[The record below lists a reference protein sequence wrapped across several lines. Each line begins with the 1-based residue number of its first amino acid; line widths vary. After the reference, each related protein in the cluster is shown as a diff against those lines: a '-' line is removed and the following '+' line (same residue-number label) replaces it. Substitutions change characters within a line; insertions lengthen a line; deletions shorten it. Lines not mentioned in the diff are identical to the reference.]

1 MLRNSQSSQL
11 SPAQSHERLGK
22 ALAQQERWPEA
33 IAAYRQAL
41 AIDPQLWT
49 AYRNLAEVLEQ
60 QGQLEEASEFW
71 YQAFQRAP
79 EQVTPAQFL
88 SLGNRLWQQGK
99 SDAASECYRKAI
111 AGDPQLLAAHHNLG
125 EVLTQQGQWKDA
137 IACYQRVL
145 AIDPNSAQTYH
156 GLGDLFGKQQQ
167 WPQAAVAYRKA
178 IELNPT
184 FSWSYNNLG
193 DALRHQQQ
201 WSESAAAY
209 RKAIEL
215 NPGFAWSPYNLAD
228 VLAKQGQWQEAIEL
242 YRQAMQ
248 QQGDLP
254 QVQSKLAYA
263 LYNHGLAQLDAAID
277 CYRQAMEANP
287 YDVEL
292 YYKALEVKPR
302 NAIWYFQ
309 LGKAFEQKGELA
321 QAIVFYN
328 IAIQIDPSQYEEAL
342 AAYSRIMQSNPSSPL
357 VVGKLSESYASIGK
371 LCWQQAI
378 ECQERA
384 VQLNPQSAA
393 AEYPDFDW
401 QAYLEL
407 NPDLQ
412 SAIAT
417 EEQALQHFLIHGLKE
432 GRLYSFDQLYYKP
445 RSARSDVKPQP
456 QSNLD
461 RSDST
466 PSVTPGFD
474 WQFYL
479 DYNDDLRDLVTYEQ
493 AYQHWE
499 SHGREEGR
507 IASESQFY
515 AAHGSLVSDLPSDFD
530 WQHYLDLHLDL
541 TANIKSRWKAIGH
554 YLTIGKKEKRIYCLE
569 GLHRGEQVAARSP
582 IPDLSGPVRSSVQR
596 LAVFFHLYYFDLWE
610 EVYYYLKN
618 IEEEFDLYV
627 NIVESIWE
635 PQMHETLRRDFPNAR
650 IIISPN
656 RGKDIGGQ
664 LASMEQVDFSQYDVF
679 CTIHTK
685 KSPHISPLIS
695 DRWRRDLYDA
705 ILGTPEKVKLNLEI
719 LRKDPSVGLIG
730 SRFWRNTE
738 VLHNAEHYYRLLD
751 VFEIKPEARACEYLS
766 GTMMLVRPQ
775 IWQAMFD
782 RFRNR
787 DLEEGN
793 GKDLLFQK
801 DGQIA
806 HALERIIGNLVQ
818 HSGMRFFW
826 QE

>member
-1 MLRNSQSSQL
+1 MLRNSHSSQL
-11 SPAQSHERLGK
+11 SPAQSHDRLGK
-22 ALAQQERWPEA
+22 ALAQQKRWSEA

-49 AYRNLAEVLEQ
+49 AYRNLAEALEQ

-79 EQVTPAQFL
+79 EQATPAQHL
-88 SLGNRLWQQGK
+88 TLGNRLWQQGK
-99 SDAASECYRKAI
+99 SDAAMECYRTAI
-111 AGDPQLLAAHHNLG
+111 ASNPKLVVAYHNLG
-125 EVLTQQGQWKDA
+125 EALSQQGRWEEA

-145 AIDPNSAQTYH
+145 EIEPNTAQTHH

-167 WPQAAVAYRKA
+167 WQEAAAAYRKA
-178 IELNPT
+178 IELNPA

-201 WSESAAAY
+201 WQEAAVAY

-215 NPGFAWSPYNLAD
+215 NPAFAWSPYNLAD
-228 VLAKQGQWQEAIEL
+228 VLAKQGEWEEAIGL
-242 YRQAMQ
+242 YRHAMQ
-248 QQGDLP
+248 QQPDLP

-263 LYNHGLAQLDAAID
+263 LYNHGLAQLDAAIA
-277 CYRQAMEANP
+277 CYREAMAANP

-309 LGKAFEQKGELA
+309 LGKAFERKGELA

-342 AAYSRIMQSNPSSPL
+342 AAYSRIMQSDPSSPL

-378 ECQERA
+378 ACQERA
-384 VQLNPQSAA
+384 EQLNPDNTQ
-393 AEYPDFDW
+393 AEYPDFDCK
-401 QAYLEL
+401 AYLEL

-417 EEQALQHFLIHGLKE
+417 EAEALQHFLIHGLKE
-432 GRLYSFDQLYYKP
+432 GRLYSFEQLYYKP
-445 RSARSDVKPQP
+445 RPARSQP
-456 QSNLD
+456 EAKSVPVRQP
-461 RSDST
+461 DSI
-466 PSVTPGFD
+466 PALSSGFD

-479 DYNDDLRDLVTYEQ
+479 EYNNDLEELLTYEQ

-499 SHGREEGR
+499 NHGREEGR

-515 AAHGSLVSDLPSDFD
+515 AAHGSLTSDLPSDFD

-541 TANIKSRWKAIGH
+541 ATNIKSKWKAIGH

-569 GLHRGEQVAARSP
+569 ELHRGSQVAARSP
-582 IPDLSGPVRSSVQR
+582 MPDLSQPVCTSVQR
-596 LAVFFHLYYFDLWE
+596 LAVFFHLYYFDLWD
-610 EVYYYLKN
+610 EVRSYLQN
-618 IEEEFDLYV
+618 IEEAFDFYV

-635 PQMHETLRRDFPNAR
+635 PQMVDRIRRDFPHAR
-650 IIISPN
+650 IIVSPN

-664 LASMEQVDFSQYDVF
+664 LASMEQVDFSHYDVF
-679 CTIHTK
+679 CLIHTK
-685 KSPHISPLIS
+685 KSPHISSLIS
-695 DRWRRDLYDA
+695 DQWRRDLYDA
-705 ILGTPEKVKLNLEI
+705 ILGTPEKVKRNLEI

-751 VFEIKPEARACEYLS
+751 MFEIKPEARACEYVS
-766 GTMMLVRPQ
+766 GTMMLVRQQ
-775 IWQAMFD
+775 IWQAVFD
-782 RFRNR
+782 RFRNQ
-787 DLEEGN
+787 DLEDGN
-793 GKDLLFQK
+793 GKDILFQK

-806 HALERIIGNLVQ
+806 HALERMIGNLVQ
-818 HSGMRFFW
+818 HFGMRFFW